1 MNSTST
7 LELIDLSEELDKEL
21 QKDADIFHNISTIL
35 GQEKALLPFQIDILG
50 DALHTKELRETAH
63 TRILY
68 SLLQNQK
75 IRTSFLGY
83 FIPNLEFVPYSVQI
97 PYPDKNRIDLTIK
110 GDNFFV
116 IIENKVNGAIEQESQ
131 INRYVQIALQ
141 SYILDDIYVLYING
155 ETKAPPTEY
164 SLSQELRQELDSR
177 LICISYKEDIASWIT
192 SICKRIDYEEEPL
205 LKSSLITYQT
215 YLENKFNI
223 SNTYKTMSNK
233 IHDQLQEKLDLD
245 KLPLSKT
252 VGTIEDSLDNMDII
266 VNCLN
271 DLLVEYKNK
280 NIREWYNQCVSV
292 IPNNI
297 VLTIIDDYQYLEFG
311 FDFKYHNVGF
321 RCCVSF
327 DDQSIPYWGIRE
339 VDYTKNTHSRIFE
352 SLYQLIIN
360 SNKGF
365 HNYDENGPEWVISN
379 YSEMSEIIE
388 RFTTLTS
395 ILYNT
400 ESCCI
405 TLKDE

>member
-177 LICISYKEDIASWIT
+177 LICISYKEDIASWI
-192 SICKRIDYEEEPL
+192 C
-205 LKSSLITYQT
+205 
-215 YLENKFNI
+215 
-223 SNTYKTMSNK
+223 
-233 IHDQLQEKLDLD
+233 
-245 KLPLSKT
+245 
-252 VGTIEDSLDNMDII
+252 
-266 VNCLN
+266 
-271 DLLVEYKNK
+271 
-280 NIREWYNQCVSV
+280 NQ
-292 IPNNI
+292 
-297 VLTIIDDYQYLEFG
+297 
-311 FDFKYHNVGF
+311 
-321 RCCVSF
+321 R
-327 DDQSIPYWGIRE
+327 
-339 VDYTKNTHSRIFE
+339 
-352 SLYQLIIN
+352 
-360 SNKGF
+360 
-365 HNYDENGPEWVISN
+365 
-379 YSEMSEIIE
+379 
-388 RFTTLTS
+388 TL
-395 ILYNT
+395 
-400 ESCCI
+400 
-405 TLKDE
+405 